1 MSETIA
7 DLRERHALLTERIA
21 NLDSSP
27 STSADVLGHHDER
40 PQPVYP
46 SASAR
51 DLWEAKLVQL
61 HYEAFLDGVE
71 LYPLDADGC
80 CATCRVHVLAI
91 QNMRRDELAHHP
103 S

>member
-7 DLRERHALLTERIA
+7 ALRQRHALITERIT

-27 STSADVLGHHDER
+27 STSADVDHRDDGT
-40 PQPVYP
+40 PPVY
-46 SASAR
+46 SGASAR

-61 HYEAFLDGVE
+61 HYEAFLDGIE

-80 CATCRVHVLAI
+80 CAKCGVHVLAI
-91 QNMRRDELAHHP
+91 QNMRQDELADHP

>member
-1 MSETIA
+1 MSNAIA
-7 DLRERHALLTERIA
+7 ALRERHALITERIT

-40 PQPVYP
+40 TPPAYP

-51 DLWEAKLVQL
+51 NLWEAKIVQL

-71 LYPLDADGC
+71 LYPLDAHGC
-80 CATCRVHVLAI
+80 CTTCGVHVQAI
-91 QNMRRDELAHHP
+91 QNMRQDELARHP

>member
-1 MSETIA
+1 MSTAIA
-7 DLRERHALLTERIA
+7 ALRERHALITERIT

-27 STSADVLGHHDER
+27 SADVLGHHDDSA
-40 PQPVYP
+40 PPAYP
-46 SASAR
+46 TANAR
-51 DLWEAKLVQL
+51 DLWEAKIVQL

-80 CATCRVHVLAI
+80 CTTCGVHVLAI
-91 QNMRRDELAHHP
+91 QNMRQDELAHHP